1 MAAELQAQGV
11 HLRLNTPVTAI
22 STTSTTTSS
31 SNGSDGG
38 GSGGSMTVTVR
49 ASAGGE
55 EQLVVQ
61 ASCLVVALSPPLW
74 TTIAWSPPL
83 SPAKQAVAQRMYMGA
98 AVKTIAVYRYGKCFW
113 RPSEFKTQGQL
124 EDLGPV
130 ANLFPST
137 VDGAPAL
144 VGLVTAGA
152 AKAFAE
158 LPEGER
164 RARVLEQYR
173 RYFGSGQAVDGCVA
187 FHSKDWVH
195 EPFSRG
201 CYAAL
206 MPPGLATSVGKA
218 VRAPEGRVCFAGTE
232 LAMSWPGYFEGAL
245 DAGFRAARE
254 VVALLDAGQ
263 GSERSGEAA
272 GEGAAAGA
280 VLVA

>member
-1 MAAELQAQGV
+1 MAAQLQAQGV

-22 STTSTTTSS
+22 STISS
-31 SNGSDGG
+31 SSSSGGGDGG
-38 GSGGSMTVTVR
+38 AACSVAVTVT
-49 ASAGGE
+49 ASTGGVE
-55 EQLVVQ
+55 PLVVQ

-74 TTIAWSPPL
+74 ACIAWSPPL

-98 AVKTIAVYRYGKCFW
+98 AVKTIAVYDECFW
-113 RPSEFKTQGQL
+113 RPSGFKPQGQL
-124 EDLGPV
+124 EELGPV

-158 LPEGER
+158 LSEKAR
-164 RARVLEQYR
+164 RAQVLEQYR
-173 RYFGSGQAVDGCVA
+173 RYFGSEQAVQGCVA

-206 MPPGLATSVGKA
+206 MPPGLAASVGQA
-218 VRAPEGRVCFAGTE
+218 ARAPEGHVCFAGTE
-232 LAMSWPGYFEGAL
+232 LATSWPGYFEGAL
-245 DAGFRAARE
+245 DAGYRAAGE
-254 VVALLDAGQ
+254 VVALLAAGQ
-263 GSERSGEAA
+263 ASQHSSS
-272 GEGAAAGA
+272 AAGA
-280 VLVA
+280 AEPARLS